1 MALGFGHV
9 ANATVL
15 GQPLSFTV
23 PLRFDADE
31 YVGDECVAVEV
42 WSGDNKL
49 PPSSVQ
55 HRIDSAADG
64 RTPVLRVTTS
74 SLIDEPIATLGE
86 WGWVRDDGGRDEFRA
101 SESSL

>member
-74 SLIDEPIATLGE
+74 SLIDEPIATLSVALGCP
-86 WGWVRDDGGRDEFRA
+86 VRLTRKFVLFVDPPI
-101 SESSL
+101 